1 GRPFSSQTRANRI
14 SAERHDYPGGDEP
27 SDWGDD
33 SESDGEPERDPY
45 RSSRTDRARPGTDRQ
60 TEHLSFSDILK
71 RAPKLPSSATVPRS
85 NTSYRK
91 SMTSKADTD
100 LLTSKL
106 WNCST
111 DELRSPTTPRLPI
124 GGLKRTKE
132 LRSDPGDKQ
141 ETP

>member
-1 GRPFSSQTRANRI
+1 MTTPEETNQAIGVTTPSRMVNRNATRIGLPEQIVLDPDGSTDGTSELLRHPET
-14 SAERHDYPGGDEP
+14 SAETAQLCH
-27 SDWGDD
+27 
-33 SESDGEPERDPY
+33 
-45 RSSRTDRARPGTDRQ
+45 
-60 TEHLSFSDILK
+60 
-71 RAPKLPSSATVPRS
+71 VPRS

-111 DELRSPTTPRLPI
+111 DGLRNLITPRLPI